1 MVIDAKTVPENQSIE
16 TDICIIGAGAAGIAL
31 AKALSTTKHRI
42 AILESGSFDFNQD
55 TQSLYQGKNVGI
67 PYFPLHAARLRF
79 FGGTTNHW
87 GGYCDP
93 FEDFDFVRREGIPHT
108 GWPIQKSDID
118 PYYSEAADF
127 CRITT
132 KEWKNAYWE
141 EQDKSPAFHFEDQ
154 RVDNKIIQITPSTSR
169 HFGSIYR
176 EAVTA
181 AENVT
186 TYLNAN
192 VTGIVSN
199 EAGRQVSH
207 VEVATLEGN
216 RFTVKSRQFILAAG
230 GIENPRILLL
240 STKRH
245 RNGLGNQNDL
255 VGRFFMEHPR
265 FTAGRFY
272 PASNKIK
279 LGFYSAHKVNNV
291 QIKGHL
297 VLARKVLE
305 AEQLVDVQMKLTPA
319 YDQKYVDALDAKSGN
334 SLVYMMKSLSHG
346 KAPDEFSKHLSRVVF
361 DIENLPTFAYSKY
374 FKDSLPVHHVE
385 LVTRLDAVPNPDSR
399 VLLSASERDQLG
411 QPRVELD
418 WRLSDLD
425 RRSAVRAAEIM
436 AEEFGQNGLGRLQ
449 MNISES
455 DREWPADTA
464 GGFHHMGTTRM
475 SDDPKQGVVDKD
487 CKVHGIANLY
497 VAGSSVFTTAGS
509 GSPTLTIVALAL
521 RLADHLKKGMASS

>member
-1 MVIDAKTVPENQSIE
+1 
-16 TDICIIGAGAAGIAL
+16 
-31 AKALSTTKHRI
+31 
-42 AILESGSFDFNQD
+42 
-55 TQSLYQGKNVGI
+55 
-67 PYFPLHAARLRF
+67 
-79 FGGTTNHW
+79 
-87 GGYCDP
+87 
-93 FEDFDFVRREGIPHT
+93 
-108 GWPIQKSDID
+108 
-118 PYYSEAADF
+118 
-127 CRITT
+127 
-132 KEWKNAYWE
+132 
-141 EQDKSPAFHFEDQ
+141 
-154 RVDNKIIQITPSTSR
+154 
-169 HFGSIYR
+169 
-176 EAVTA
+176 
-181 AENVT
+181 
-186 TYLNAN
+186 
-192 VTGIVSN
+192 
-199 EAGRQVSH
+199 
-207 VEVATLEGN
+207 
-216 RFTVKSRQFILAAG
+216 
-230 GIENPRILLL
+230 
-240 STKRH
+240 
-245 RNGLGNQNDL
+245 
-255 VGRFFMEHPR
+255 MEHPR